1 MICFDGQSNLAR
13 FSILI
18 FIAYLGGKSAGRK
31 EAELN
36 QIKKQ
41 MGESD
46 ETDQIISNNNN
57 LNPDFIDSW
66 LCSRSKK

>member
-1 MICFDGQSNLAR
+1 MSWLIVLAPLIAV
-13 FSILI
+13 ILI

-31 EAELN
+31 EAEIN

-46 ETDQIISNNNN
+46 ETDEIISNNVNMSDD
-57 LNPDFIDSW
+57 DFDNF
-66 LCSRSKK
+66 LHSRTKK

>member
-1 MICFDGQSNLAR
+1 MSWLNVLSPLIVA
-13 FSILI
+13 ILL

-46 ETDQIISNNNN
+46 ETDEIISNNVNMSDD
-57 LNPDFIDSW
+57 DFDNF
-66 LCSRSKK
+66 LHSRTKK